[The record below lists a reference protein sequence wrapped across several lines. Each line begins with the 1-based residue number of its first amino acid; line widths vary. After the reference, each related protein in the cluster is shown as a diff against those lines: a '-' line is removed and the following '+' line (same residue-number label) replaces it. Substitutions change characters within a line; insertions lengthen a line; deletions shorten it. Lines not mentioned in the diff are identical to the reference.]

1 MKIKLNEKDKETIK
15 CITEGA
21 VLCTDAVITGAG
33 CGTIGAIALRNKKC
47 GLALA
52 LALALAGATSIYR
65 IKSEYWIG
73 LLCDTDNACDWIFNK
88 LENSNQKVVEFE
100 KQD

>member
-15 CITEGA
+15 YITECA
-21 VLCTDAVITGAG
+21 VLGTDAVITGLG
-33 CGTIGAIALRNKKC
+33 CNTIGAIALRNKKY

-52 LALALAGATSIYR
+52 LALAAATSIYR

-73 LLCDTDNACDWIFNK
+73 LLCDTDNACDWVFNK
-88 LENSNQKVVEFE
+88 LEKSNQKGIEFE
-100 KQD
+100 K

>member
-15 CITEGA
+15 CITECA
-21 VLCTDAVITGAG
+21 VLCTDAVITGLG
-33 CGTIGAIALRNKKC
+33 CGTIALRNKKY

-52 LALALAGATSIYR
+52 LALALAAATSIYR
-65 IKSEYWIG
+65 SKSEYWIG

-88 LENSNQKVVEFE
+88 LEKSNQKVVEFE
-100 KQD
+100 K